1 METTTSFDLSKSIR
15 LWREN
20 LTQSPAF
27 RGENIYEL
35 ESHLRDSIA
44 TLQTQGLSAG
54 EGFLIAARRLGRTE
68 TLADEFGKMNAAAVW
83 RDRALWMLAGML
95 FLVIGW
101 NFSLA
106 TYTAIIYFSSLAGV
120 SGFVL
125 GWIGFAAGFAALGFF
140 GALFWLMVTNRM
152 SRWNE
157 VAIWLRSRP
166 IGCAAILLGTVL
178 AMKILAGIFATL
190 LIQNTGAKV
199 LGRAYSI
206 STLFSALGPVFAVAA
221 MIILFARLLSGR
233 TKSTGGIR
241 MSVWILVPFIIASLL
256 PSRTFAQV
264 KPDSGMSSAKGVAEK
279 IDGATLDDIMK
290 LWSAGKKEDATAKF
304 LAVDFSRRP
313 LFLRGSVLNYS
324 EAQFMALPEAAREK
338 LSKPVLDDIAVPKQI
353 SANVNT
359 SGKTALAAG
368 DKTKADQCNAK
379 LLQCG
384 EAFDQ
389 PDSLALLNLVGKAL
403 KKLAAN

>member
-1 METTTSFDLSKSIR
+1 METTTSFDLNQAIQH
-15 LWREN
+15 WREN
-20 LTQSPAF
+20 LAQSPAF
-27 RGENIYEL
+27 RSENLDEL
-35 ESHLRDSIA
+35 EAHLRDSIA
-44 TLQTQGLSAG
+44 TLQTQGLSAE
-54 EGFLIAARRLGRTE
+54 EGFLIAVGRLGRTE

-106 TYTAIIYFSSLAGV
+106 TYTAIIYFGSLAGV

-166 IGCAAILLGTVL
+166 VGCAAILLGTVL

-241 MSVWILVPFIIASLL
+241 ISVWILVPFIIASLL

-264 KPDSGMSSAKGVAEK
+264 KPSTGLN
-279 IDGATLDDIMK
+279 GAAQAGWQGAQEAGCK
-290 LWSAGKKEDATAKF
+290 LM
-304 LAVDFSRRP
+304 P
-313 LFLRGSVLNYS
+313 
-324 EAQFMALPEAAREK
+324 
-338 LSKPVLDDIAVPKQI
+338 
-353 SANVNT
+353 
-359 SGKTALAAG
+359 
-368 DKTKADQCNAK
+368 
-379 LLQCG
+379 
-384 EAFDQ
+384 
-389 PDSLALLNLVGKAL
+389 
-403 KKLAAN
+403 